1 MALNLFRRSPDAQR
15 RRRLASTPES
25 PVRDFLA
32 TPFPTANLPLAAL
45 PLLAIDLETTGLDPA
60 RDRILSVGFVPVDG
74 DAIALGGAR
83 HVLICPDEASSVGAS
98 ATVHGITDDALAVGM
113 GLQEALEITLE
124 ALQGRVL
131 LAHYARVEVEFIARA
146 CQQVFGATPVFP
158 VADTMQLG
166 HDLVLHR
173 HGAVPRGAL
182 RLWALRRRFGL
193 PTYKTHHA
201 LGDALACAE
210 LYLALTAELG
220 LTKAR
225 EVLRCASPRP

>member
-15 RRRLASTPES
+15 RRRLAGTSEG
-25 PVRDFLA
+25 PVRDFLT

-45 PLLAIDLETTGLDPA
+45 PLLAIDLETTGLNPA
-60 RDRILSVGFVPVDG
+60 DDRILSIGFVPVDG
-74 DAIALGGAR
+74 SAITLGGAR
-83 HVLICPDEASSVGAS
+83 HLLIRPDEASSVGAS
-98 ATVHGITDDALAVGM
+98 ATIHGITDDVLAAGM
-113 GLQEALEITLE
+113 SLREALEITLA
-124 ALQGRVL
+124 ALRGRVL
-131 LAHYARVEVEFIARA
+131 LAHYAQVEVEFITRA
-146 CQQVFGATPVFP
+146 CQQVFDATPVFP
-158 VADTMQLG
+158 VVDTMQLG

-193 PTYKTHHA
+193 PTYKAHHA

-220 LTKAR
+220 LTSAR
-225 EVLRCASPRP
+225 QVLG